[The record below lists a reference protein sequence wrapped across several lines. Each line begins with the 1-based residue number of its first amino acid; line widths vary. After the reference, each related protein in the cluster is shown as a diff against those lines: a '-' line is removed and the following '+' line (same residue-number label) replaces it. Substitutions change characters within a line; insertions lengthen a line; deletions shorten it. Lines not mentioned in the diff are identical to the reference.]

1 MYFVQKCLVEREIN
15 DMLVKDKDELHQHM
29 FEISDSVSSDSKFN
43 QDNYFNN
50 IKRPLLNNMNFIFNN
65 KSIKIKCED
74 FDNQNHYFN
83 NISMFFQRQ
92 HMPTK
97 ITLNKRIF
105 CERVTK
111 IKLTRDF

>member
-1 MYFVQKCLVEREIN
+1 MYFVQECLVEREIK

-65 KSIKIKCED
+65 KSIQIKCED

-83 NISMFFQRQ
+83 NI
-92 HMPTK
+92 
-97 ITLNKRIF
+97 LNNIF
-105 CERVTK
+105 NVLSTTTYAYK
-111 IKLTRDF
+111 DNIKQKNFL